1 MKKQTSFFQR
11 MRAKS
16 QNSTAPP
23 NGKPQAPRAQN
34 GAAPP
39 PKPAPP
45 TIAPPLPSAPE
56 SVRDGMRGMLLV
68 KRRGGGHRLRSKES
82 AFRWQKRFAEL
93 RFSADSMILFDAT
106 GTGETEAVARGKE
119 SLPTLGQQQ
128 PATTKQPVMV
138 LPYSAL
144 RSVTKLPESKKK
156 GCCLDLVVDAREW
169 EAVGEGEGGLA
180 SGGTTRIS
188 DSGIVE
194 ATLSLWAE
202 SQEAARRL
210 GCLALLLYPLAPI
223 I

>member
-1 MKKQTSFFQR
+1 MKKQNSFFQR
-11 MRAKS
+11 MRGKS
-16 QNSTAPP
+16 QISTPP
-23 NGKPQAPRAQN
+23 SKGVLQSPRAQN
-34 GAAPP
+34 SAAPP

-45 TIAPPLPSAPE
+45 TTAPPLPSAPE
-56 SVRDGMRGMLLV
+56 PVRDGMRGMLLV

-156 GCCLDLVVDAREW
+156 GCCLDLVVDARERAGR
-169 EAVGEGEGGLA
+169 EVGEPG
-180 SGGTTRIS
+180 R
-188 DSGIVE
+188 
-194 ATLSLWAE
+194 
-202 SQEAARRL
+202 
-210 GCLALLLYPLAPI
+210 
-223 I
+223 